1 MGGTG
6 HGAVV
11 VAGGDVFRRP
21 VFGGGAGLGFEA
33 RPQGGIVHGQF
44 FKTEAAHEAGGA
56 VEGDPGSF
64 DGEGAAAAEGVLE
77 GPAAVVACQKQQ
89 AGGEVF
95 AQGGFAGV
103 LAVAAFEQGF
113 AAGVEEDLRGFVV
126 EEDADADVGAVFVY
140 RGAAA
145 GALAEVVAEGVFGFE
160 ADEVEAFDGGAAAF
174 GLYFDGV
181 AV

>member
-1 MGGTG
+1 M
-6 HGAVV
+6 
-11 VAGGDVFRRP
+11 
-21 VFGGGAGLGFEA
+21 
-33 RPQGGIVHGQF
+33 HGQF
-44 FKTEAAHEAGGA
+44 FETEAAHEAGGA
-56 VEGDPGSF
+56 VKGDPGGF

-77 GPAAVVACQKQQ
+77 GLTAVVTGKEE

-174 GLYFDGV
+174 AVDFYGV